1 MNLLDFIGSFHAEVS
16 KMLDA
21 VDSHGEAGGLMEWA
35 NGKVGN
41 YEVYFLWF
49 PKTRR
54 LVYAVRGP
62 GVNKEETIEVK
73 SSLDAIAFAER
84 VIKRLRK

>member
-1 MNLLDFIGSFHAEVS
+1 VNLLDFIGTFHAEVS

>member
-1 MNLLDFIGSFHAEVS
+1 MNLLDFIGTFHAEVS

>member
-1 MNLLDFIGSFHAEVS
+1 MNLLDFIGTFHAEVS

-84 VIKRLRK
+84 LIKRLRK

>member
-1 MNLLDFIGSFHAEVS
+1 MNLLDFIGAFHAEVS

-35 NGKVGN
+35 NGRVGN

-49 PKTRR
+49 PKTQR
-54 LVYAVRGP
+54 LVCTVRGP
-62 GVNKEETIEVK
+62 GVNKDETVAVK
-73 SSLDAIAFAER
+73 SSLDAIALAEQLIR
-84 VIKRLRK
+84 RLKK

>member
-1 MNLLDFIGSFHAEVS
+1 VNLLHFIGAFHAEVS
-16 KMLDA
+16 RMLDA

-35 NGKVGN
+35 NGRVGN

-54 LVYAVRGP
+54 LVCTVRGP
-62 GVNKEETIEVK
+62 GVNKDETVAVK
-73 SSLDAIAFAER
+73 SSLDAIALAEQLIR
-84 VIKRLRK
+84 RLRK

>member
-1 MNLLDFIGSFHAEVS
+1 
-16 KMLDA
+16 
-21 VDSHGEAGGLMEWA
+21 
-35 NGKVGN
+35 VGN